1 MTTTTTAELDSC
13 TRAEIVIRDCLSRG
27 DGKGAV
33 TEVMHA
39 LRAAMERLRHSRKG
53 RPADAAHL
61 DAQLAGTLLA
71 IVHQVSLH
79 QAPEGFPAKPTYELL
94 TVFQAA
100 YEAAMA
106 APDPGEG
113 A

>member
-1 MTTTTTAELDSC
+1 MTNTSTEIDSC
-13 TRAEIVIRDCLSRG
+13 TRAEIVIRESLSQG
-27 DGKGAV
+27 DSKGAV

-39 LRAAMERLRHSRKG
+39 LRAGMATLRHSRKG
-53 RPADAAHL
+53 RPADGRHL

-71 IVHQVSLH
+71 IVHQVGLH
-79 QAPEGFPAKPTYELL
+79 QAPEGFPANPTGYDLL

-106 APDPGEG
+106 PNPGEG
-113 A
+113 D